1 MTLYTYIF
9 PCLDTVYEF
18 RHTRFT
24 STVNSDQAV
33 TDHPDLTSLQWA
45 SIQSDDRE
53 SREEERRGDVESEVE
68 SEGTDKAWRN
78 RERQGKETE
87 RKRRKEKTERKR
99 DRRL

>member
-1 MTLYTYIF
+1 MMLYDVKYSYVF

-24 STVNSDQAV
+24 STVNSDKAV
-33 TDHPDLTSLQWA
+33 TDHPDLTTLQWA

-53 SREEERRGDVESEVE
+53 SREEERRGDVER
-68 SEGTDKAWRN
+68 EGTEKAWRK

-87 RKRRKEKTERKR
+87 RKRRKEKNRKKER
-99 DRRL
+99 